1 MTVQGK
7 QMEGKVFPVKVKRPI
22 HPIWLAALWGVE
34 AVLLVAGVV
43 AGNPTLLAYVQPVSI
58 AFVVLNCIFL
68 FRLWQLAQMSDLQI
82 KKPSP
87 GKAIGFTFIPFFN
100 LYWVFILYRNLA
112 LHLNHLTT
120 DNKISVTLLTVGVAL
135 VVALGIIVP
144 AGGIIVMIVNFQFYR
159 AAKELL
165 EKEQRGYPTVT

>member
-1 MTVQGK
+1 MTLQGK
-7 QMEGKVFPVKVKRPI
+7 QVEGKIFPVKVKRPI

-34 AVLLVAGVV
+34 AVFVVAGV
-43 AGNPTLLAYVQPVSI
+43 ASNPAQAVIITPPGI

-82 KKPSP
+82 QKPSP
-87 GKAIGFTFIPFFN
+87 GKAIGFFFIPFFQ
-100 LYWVFILYRNLA
+100 LYWIFILYRNLA

-135 VVALGIIVP
+135 VVALVIAP

-165 EKEQRGYPTVT
+165 AKEQRGVPTVT